1 MQTTLE
7 ETGKHSVKLTI
18 EVAPEEFAKDLDAAY
33 RKVSRSVSIPGF
45 RKGKVPRTIIDA
57 QIGQDAVLEE
67 FVRDSLYGYYLDAV
81 KEHDLAPVTDPD
93 IDLDDVDEA
102 KPLKF
107 TAEIEV
113 RPRLELAESGY
124 KGLKVEKPATEV
136 TDEEV
141 EENLGRLRERFAEL
155 EVVERP
161 ATAGDY
167 VVVDLRATLN
177 GEEVEEA
184 TRPDALYEVGSGLFT
199 PTLDE
204 ELAGKRKG
212 DILKFND
219 VLPEGIGERGG
230 QEVSFTVLLKEVK
243 GKKLPEA
250 NDEFAK
256 LASEFDTLDEL
267 TADLRTRLEELKERE
282 ATQVLRDRA
291 LDALIETIEVDLP
304 DTLVE
309 HETEHRVENA
319 RERAERAGLTL
330 EQMLEM
336 QGWDEAR
343 LRSDALDHAIR
354 AIKADLALEAIAR
367 AEEFEVTPEE
377 IATEINALAQLSG
390 QDAKALAKRLNAT
403 GQVTSIAGDIIR
415 SKALDLL
422 IEHADVVPE
431 EAKP

>member
-18 EVAPEEFAKDLDAAY
+18 EVPPEEFAKDLDAAY

-45 RKGKVPRTIIDA
+45 RKGKAPRKIIDA
-57 QIGQDAVLEE
+57 QVGQDAVLEE
-67 FVRDSLYGYYLDAV
+67 FVRDSLYGYYLEAV
-81 KEHDLAPVTDPD
+81 REHDLAPVADPD

-107 TAEIEV
+107 TAALEV
-113 RPRLELAESGY
+113 RPRLELDESDY
-124 KGLKVEKPATEV
+124 KGLKVEKSATEI
-136 TDEEV
+136 TDEEID
-141 EENLGRLRERFAEL
+141 ENLDRLRDRFAEL

-161 ATAGDY
+161 ATDGDY

-177 GEEVEEA
+177 DEEVEEA

-199 PTLDE
+199 PKLDE

-212 DILKFND
+212 DILKYGD
-219 VLPEGIGERGG
+219 VLPEELGERGG
-230 QEVSFTVLLKEVK
+230 QEVTFTVLVKEVK
-243 GKKLPEA
+243 GKRLPEA
-250 NDEFAK
+250 DDEFAK

-267 TADLRTRLEELKERE
+267 RADLRTRLEELKERE
-282 ATQVLRDRA
+282 ATQALRDQVLEA
-291 LDALIETIEVDLP
+291 MIAKTEVDLP
-304 DTLVE
+304 DTLIE

-319 RERAERAGLTL
+319 RERAERAGIAL

-343 LRSDALDHAIR
+343 FRSDAQNHAIR
-354 AIKADLALEAIAR
+354 AVKADLVLEAVAR
-367 AEEFEVTPEE
+367 KEEFEVTPEE

-390 QDAKALAKRLNAT
+390 QDAKGLAKRLNAT
-403 GQVTSIAGDIIR
+403 GQVTSIASDIIR

-422 IEHADVVPE
+422 VEHAEIVPE
-431 EAKP
+431 DSK